1 MGEPTITVVLAED
14 DGLVREAFR
23 SLICTFPGIKIVGE
37 AETGEQAVQLC
48 KELHPDVVLMDV
60 NMPVMGGLTATVE
73 IRRTCPGVRVVAVSV
88 LSSGTAVRAMLRAG
102 AAGYISKK
110 ANAEILCRAIR
121 RAAAGGKYL
130 DPGLSSAIVEQL
142 LISEPSAHSRGVLSG
157 RELEVLRLVAHGF
170 GNLEVAQK
178 LQISVKTVESY
189 RAHLAEKLGLHTRP
203 QIVQYA
209 LDHGLLR

>member
-1 MGEPTITVVLAED
+1 MGEPTISVILAED
-14 DGLVREAFR
+14 DGLVREALR
-23 SLICTFPGIKIVGE
+23 SLIKTFPGVKIVGE

-73 IRRTCPGVRVVAVSV
+73 IRRSCPAVRVVAVSV

-102 AAGYISKK
+102 ATGYVSKK

-121 RAAAGGKYL
+121 RAAAGEKYL

-142 LISEPSAHSRGVLSG
+142 LRSEPSAHGRGVLSR

-170 GNLEVAQK
+170 GNHEIAQK

-209 LDHGLLR
+209 LDHGLLH